1 MELDI
6 TRKGYLEI
14 WLDGGAGYGTYYLA
28 DGIHPN
34 EAGQTLIANAVMAT
48 VKTQLGL

>member
-1 MELDI
+1 MKLDI

-14 WLDGGAGYGTYYLA
+14 WLDGTYYLA